1 MKPIVLI
8 YIKIILFFFIYYFS
22 IEKSFKNITFLKI
35 VCIFYMLIE
44 IILLLLF
51 LYFSKENSLRN
62 MIIFLAILK
71 LIDIKKKED
80 EKILQNN
87 YFFKKIKLNELISGD
102 IILYSNFD
110 KNKFSNLKF
119 IFFKYRFTHIAIM
132 LNDKVFTHSTIEG
145 GTTIENKENIFNSST
160 DNIFFIVRTGINFTN
175 KEINDIKK
183 NISIHN
189 VYTGCIPWVMNILKK
204 YNKINNYNYLLI
216 SIILNLKNAMKLS
229 KNKQYFTLENP
240 LKSN

>member
-1 MKPIVLI
+1 MNQIVSI
-8 YIKIILFFFIYYFS
+8 YIEIIILFFIYYFS

-35 VCIFYMLIE
+35 VCKFYMLIE

-62 MIIFLAILK
+62 MIIFLATLK

-102 IILYSNFD
+102 IILCSNFD
-110 KNKFSNLKF
+110 KNKFNNLKF

-132 LNDKVFTHSTIEG
+132 LNDKVFTHSTIKG
-145 GTTIENKENIFNSST
+145 GNTIENKENIFNSST
-160 DNIFFIVRTGINFTN
+160 DNIFIVRTGINFTN

-183 NISIHN
+183 NISINH
-189 VYTGCIPWVMNILKK
+189 VYTGCIPHVMNILKK
-204 YNKINNYNYLLI
+204 YNKINNNNYLLI
-216 SIILNLKNAMKLS
+216 SILLQLKNAMKLS